1 MRCVVRWRYHELFD
15 LAASF
20 SFKTQVHSSW
30 SWEKQQ
36 AFSIGVWE
44 NEKIPFIKGD
54 SPKISCISSN
64 YASRGISVVVVVV
77 CVFVFSWFAFS
88 RMRTVWEERDSI
100 FRGSR
105 SQPHLP
111 FHIKQTVLSSRAKSG
126 QLCLMPAKKYSD
138 CPSSG
143 LFNELKPTVCTAS
156 FWYHP
161 LQDLLAKELPL
172 SVMFMVLI

>member
-1 MRCVVRWRYHELFD
+1 MKLGK
-15 LAASF
+15 A
-20 SFKTQVHSSW
+20 T
-30 SWEKQQ
+30 
-36 AFSIGVWE
+36 SILNWCLGKWE
-44 NEKIPFIKGD
+44 NTF
-54 SPKISCISSN
+54 
-64 YASRGISVVVVVV
+64 YQRGFSKDLLHFFKLCKQRHFCCCCCCLWVR
-77 CVFVFSWFAFS
+77 FSWFAFS